1 MPYVH
6 DMLWSRVLAEVEDSG
21 GSEVDRNPFD
31 ILSNCQSKCAVS
43 TVSFGRTLVSS
54 GKHPNTCA
62 LCTMEGNHSWEFH
75 APSGPPH
82 TWPSRTSRGTKGV
95 CAAALN
101 RISSETHF
109 DSA

>member
-1 MPYVH
+1 MRRP
-6 DMLWSRVLAEVEDSG
+6 RVPAKIKDGG
-21 GSEVDRNPFD
+21 GSKVNGDPVDG
-31 ILSNCQSKCAVS
+31 LSINQPQCSSVGIAS
-43 TVSFGRTLVSS
+43 LERTLASS

-82 TWPSRTSRGTKGV
+82 TWPSRTTRGSMGV
-95 CAAALN
+95 CAAALY
-101 RISSETHF
+101 RISSATHL